1 MSDFLAQKRQEI
13 QDRLNELKPLVEEAD
28 RLQAALSALD
38 GASGIPAGKPARRK
52 APRSARKR
60 TTGTGKPVRR
70 KAAGSARKRTAKAGT
85 GKPGRPK
92 GTGKRQAETLAL
104 VIKQPGISISEIA
117 AQTGVQQSYLYRVMP
132 SLQKEGLVRK
142 EGRGWYAN

>member
-13 QDRLNELKPLVEEAD
+13 QDRLNELQPLVEEAD

-52 APRSARKR
+52 AARSPRKR
-60 TTGTGKPVRR
+60 T
-70 KAAGSARKRTAKAGT
+70 AGT

>member
-38 GASGIPAGKPARRK
+38 GASGIPAGKPVRRK

-60 TTGTGKPVRR
+60 TT
-70 KAAGSARKRTAKAGT
+70 GT

>member
-52 APRSARKR
+52 APRTARKR
-60 TTGTGKPVRR
+60 TT
-70 KAAGSARKRTAKAGT
+70 GT

>member
-38 GASGIPAGKPARRK
+38 GASGIPAGKPVRRK

-60 TTGTGKPVRR
+60 TT
-70 KAAGSARKRTAKAGT
+70 GT

-104 VIKQPGISISEIA
+104 VVKQPGISISEIA

>member
-13 QDRLNELKPLVEEAD
+13 QDRLNELKPLIEEAD

-60 TTGTGKPVRR
+60 TT
-70 KAAGSARKRTAKAGT
+70 GT

>member
-38 GASGIPAGKPARRK
+38 GASGIPA
-52 APRSARKR
+52 
-60 TTGTGKPVRR
+60 GKPVRR

>member
-13 QDRLNELKPLVEEAD
+13 QDRLNELQPLVEEAD

-60 TTGTGKPVRR
+60 
-70 KAAGSARKRTAKAGT
+70 KAGT

>member
-52 APRSARKR
+52 A
-60 TTGTGKPVRR
+60 
-70 KAAGSARKRTAKAGT
+70 AGSARKRTAGT

-92 GTGKRQAETLAL
+92 GTGKRQTETLAL

>member
-38 GASGIPAGKPARRK
+38 GASGIPAGKPTRRK
-52 APRSARKR
+52 APRTARKR
-60 TTGTGKPVRR
+60 TT
-70 KAAGSARKRTAKAGT
+70 GT